1 MMVLDLEDHKF
12 LMKVLITGATG
23 LLGSHLIKELQ
34 QRGED
39 IRALVL
45 PVENA
50 DKLLEQGVEVVRGDI
65 TDASTLKPTVQDV
78 EIIFHLAGMMG
89 VWRPLSDYR
98 LVNVKGSENLYKAA
112 QVVGVRRFVHTS
124 SHTVYGL
131 GHGRFLTEKD
141 PLRPDPDPYSI
152 TKAEGDRLIRRLMLN
167 SSVETVI
174 LRPGTFFGPYD
185 RLHFGRMAQ
194 KVKDGKGVII
204 GRGDNALPFCYVT
217 DVVQG
222 FMLAGYHNN
231 APGNVYNITNDR
243 PLTQQE
249 MFDAIADAVDGKR
262 PTLHLP
268 YLPIYYGSIVAEKVV
283 ARVTRTK
290 PIVTQLG
297 AMMFGSDNRHS
308 VEKARRELGYEPKV
322 DLREGIKLA
331 AEWFNAG
338 GVNQPAVTQASQYAS
353 LAGAMSDRKG
363 SAT

>member
-1 MMVLDLEDHKF
+1 
-12 LMKVLITGATG
+12 MKVLITGATG
-23 LLGSHLIKELQ
+23 LLGGHLIKELQ
-34 QRGED
+34 KRDEE

-50 DKLLEQGVEVVRGDI
+50 DKLEKQGVEVVRGDI
-65 TDASTLKPTVQDV
+65 TDASTLGPAVQDV
-78 EIIFHLAGMMG
+78 ELIFHLAGMMG
-89 VWRPLSDYR
+89 VWRPISDYR
-98 LVNVKGSENLYKAA
+98 LVNVTGSENLYKAA
-112 QVVGVRRFVHTS
+112 QKAGARRYVHTS

-131 GHGRFLTEKD
+131 GYGRFLTEKD
-141 PLRPDPDPYSI
+141 ALRPDPDPYSL
-152 TKAEGDRLIRRLMLN
+152 TKAEGDRMMRRLMLN
-167 SSVETVI
+167 SEVETVI
-174 LRPGTFFGPYD
+174 LRPGTFFGPGD

-194 KVKDGKGVII
+194 KMKDGKGVII

-222 FMLAGYHNN
+222 FMLAAYHEN

-243 PLTQQE
+243 PLTQLE
-249 MFDAIADAVDGKR
+249 MFNAIADAVDGVR
-262 PTLHLP
+262 PTRHLP

-322 DLREGIKLA
+322 ELRTGITLA

-338 GVNQPAVTQASQYAS
+338 GMDEVAVTQASQNAP
-353 LAGAMSDRKG
+353 LAGAMR
-363 SAT
+363 

>member
-1 MMVLDLEDHKF
+1 
-12 LMKVLITGATG
+12 MKVLITGATG
-23 LLGSHLIKELQ
+23 LLGGHLIKELQ

-50 DKLLEQGVEVVRGDI
+50 DKLEKQGVEVVRGDI
-65 TDASTLKPTVQDV
+65 TDASTLGPAVQDV
-78 EIIFHLAGMMG
+78 DLIFHLAGMMG

-98 LVNVKGSENLYKAA
+98 LVNVTGSENLYKAA
-112 QVVGVRRFVHTS
+112 QKAGVRRYVHTS

-131 GHGRFLTEKD
+131 GYGRFLTEND
-141 PLRPDPDPYSI
+141 ALRPDPDPYSL
-152 TKAEGDRLIRRLMLN
+152 TKAEGDRLMRRLMLN
-167 SSVETVI
+167 SEVETVI
-174 LRPGTFFGPYD
+174 LRPGTFFGPGD

-194 KVKDGKGVII
+194 KMKDGKGVII

-222 FMLAGYHNN
+222 FMLAAYHEN

-243 PLTQQE
+243 PLTQLE
-249 MFDAIADAVDGKR
+249 MFNAIADAVQGVR
-262 PTLHLP
+262 PTRHLP

-297 AMMFGSDNRHS
+297 AMMFGSDNKHS

-322 DLREGIKLA
+322 DLRTGITLA

-338 GVNQPAVTQASQYAS
+338 GMDEVAVTQASQAAP
-353 LAGAMSDRKG
+353 LAGAVR
-363 SAT
+363 

>member
-1 MMVLDLEDHKF
+1 MEGLFMR
-12 LMKVLITGATG
+12 VLITGATG
-23 LLGSHLIKELQ
+23 LLGGHLIKELQ

-50 DKLLEQGVEVVRGDI
+50 DKLEKQGVEVVRGDI
-65 TDASTLKPTVQDV
+65 TDASTLGPSVKDV
-78 EIIFHLAGMMG
+78 ELIFHLAGMMG
-89 VWRPLSDYR
+89 VWRPLADYR
-98 LVNVKGSENLYKAA
+98 LVNVTGSENLYKAA
-112 QVVGVRRFVHTS
+112 QKAGVRRYVHTS

-131 GHGRFLTEKD
+131 GYGRFLTEND
-141 PLRPDPDPYSI
+141 ALRPDPDPYSL
-152 TKAEGDRLIRRLMLN
+152 TKAEGDRLMRRLMLN
-167 SSVETVI
+167 SNVETVI
-174 LRPGTFFGPYD
+174 LRPGTFFGPGD

-194 KVKDGKGVII
+194 KMKDGKGLII

-222 FMLAGYHNN
+222 FLLAAYHEH
-231 APGNVYNITNDR
+231 APGNVYNITNDQ
-243 PLTQQE
+243 PLTQLE
-249 MFDAIADAVDGKR
+249 MFNAIADAVGGVR
-262 PTLHLP
+262 PTRHLP
-268 YLPIYYGSIVAEKVV
+268 YLPIYYGSIVAERVV

-322 DLREGIKLA
+322 DLRTGITLA

-338 GVNQPAVTQASQYAS
+338 GMNEVAVTQASQNAP
-353 LAGAMSDRKG
+353 LAGATR
-363 SAT
+363 

>member
-1 MMVLDLEDHKF
+1 MN
-12 LMKVLITGATG
+12 VLITGATG
-23 LLGSHLIKELQ
+23 LLGGHLIKQLQ
-34 QRGED
+34 DRGEH

-50 DKLLEQGVEVVRGDI
+50 DKLTAQGVEVVRGDI
-65 TDASTLKPTVQDV
+65 TDASTLAPAVKD
-78 EIIFHLAGMMG
+78 IDLIFHLAGMMG
-89 VWRPLSDYR
+89 VWRPLADYR
-98 LVNVKGSENLYKAA
+98 LVNVTGSENLYKAA
-112 QVVGVRRFVHTS
+112 QKAGVRRFVHTS

-131 GHGRFLTEKD
+131 GHGRFMTEED

-152 TKAEGDRLIRRLMLN
+152 TKTEGDRAIRRLMLN
-167 SSVETVI
+167 SDVETVI
-174 LRPGTFFGPYD
+174 LRPGTFFGPTD

-194 KVKDGKGVII
+194 KVKDGKGLII
-204 GRGDNALPFCYVT
+204 GKGDNALPFCYVT

-222 FMLAGYHNN
+222 FMLAAYHKN

-249 MFDAIADAVDGKR
+249 MFNEIADAVGGQR

-268 YLPIYYGSIVAEKVV
+268 YLPIYYGSIVAERVV

-297 AMMFGSDNRHS
+297 ALMFGSDNKHS
-308 VEKARRELGYEPKV
+308 VEKARRELGFEPQV
-322 DLREGIKLA
+322 DLRTGIKLA

-338 GVNQPAVTQASQYAS
+338 GMNQPSVTQASQMAP
-353 LAGAMSDRKG
+353 LAGATK
-363 SAT
+363 

>member
-1 MMVLDLEDHKF
+1 
-12 LMKVLITGATG
+12 MKVLITGATG

-34 QRGED
+34 QRGET

-50 DKLLEQGVEVVRGDI
+50 DTLLAQGVEVVRGDV
-65 TDASTLKPTVQDV
+65 TDASTLGPAVKDIDLV
-78 EIIFHLAGMMG
+78 FHLAGMMG
-89 VWRPLSDYR
+89 VWRPLADYR
-98 LVNVKGSENLYKAA
+98 LVNVTGSENLYRAA
-112 QVVGVRRFVHTS
+112 QAAHVRRFVHTS

-131 GHGRFLTEKD
+131 GHGRFMTEKD
-141 PLRPDPDPYSI
+141 ALKPDPDPYSI
-152 TKAEGDRLIRRLMLN
+152 TKAEGDRLMRRLMLN
-167 SSVETVI
+167 SDVETVI
-174 LRPGTFFGPYD
+174 LRPGTFFGPGD

-194 KVKDGKGVII
+194 KMKDGKGLIL
-204 GRGDNALPFCYVT
+204 GKGNNALPFCYVT

-222 FMLAGYHNN
+222 FLLAAYHEN

-243 PLTQQE
+243 PLTQLE
-249 MFDAIADAVDGKR
+249 MFNAIADAVGGVR

-290 PIVTQLG
+290 PVVTQLG

-308 VEKARRELGYEPKV
+308 VAKARRELGYEPKV

-338 GVNQPAVTQASQYAS
+338 GMQQPSVTQASQHAP
-353 LAGAMSDRKG
+353 LAGAKK
-363 SAT
+363 